1 MIIDQICGIDP
12 KYSVHPDKTL
22 RRAAKA
28 ANASK
33 TGNRRTSSATMASSS
48 TKSGGDY
55 LAKRSGLTKSRG
67 DLPMLKD
74 ILIVDDET
82 FDADRLKATLRLMFG
97 YDIDIRRAAT
107 LGRALDEVIARM
119 PELIF
124 LDDVL
129 KPSDNASQ
137 TLPFLRRTGYVG
149 PVIVVS
155 GQVTRQRR
163 TQLIDAGAADVIHKD
178 DVDSVRVAEALHRV
192 FNTGAAA
199 APET

>member
-1 MIIDQICGIDP
+1 
-12 KYSVHPDKTL
+12 
-22 RRAAKA
+22 
-28 ANASK
+28 
-33 TGNRRTSSATMASSS
+33 MASSS

-97 YDIDIRRAAT
+97 YDIEIRRAAT
-107 LGRALDEVIARM
+107 LGRALDELITRM
-119 PELIF
+119 PDLIF

-192 FNTGAAA
+192 FNTGTAA
-199 APET
+199 APEA

>member
-1 MIIDQICGIDP
+1 
-12 KYSVHPDKTL
+12 
-22 RRAAKA
+22 
-28 ANASK
+28 
-33 TGNRRTSSATMASSS
+33 MASSS

-192 FNTGAAA
+192 FNTGASA

>member
-1 MIIDQICGIDP
+1 MG
-12 KYSVHPDKTL
+12 
-22 RRAAKA
+22 
-28 ANASK
+28 
-33 TGNRRTSSATMASSS
+33 SSS

-55 LAKRSGLTKSRG
+55 LAKRSGITKSRS
-67 DLPMLKD
+67 DLPNLKD

-97 YDIDIRRAAT
+97 YEIEIRRAAT

-119 PELIF
+119 PEVIF

-129 KPSDNASQ
+129 KPNDNASQ
-137 TLPFLRRTGYVG
+137 TLPFLRRTGYTG

-163 TQLIDAGAADVIHKD
+163 TLLMDAGAADVIHKD

-192 FNTGAAA
+192 FTAGSGNTSG
-199 APET
+199 T

>member
-1 MIIDQICGIDP
+1 MG
-12 KYSVHPDKTL
+12 
-22 RRAAKA
+22 
-28 ANASK
+28 
-33 TGNRRTSSATMASSS
+33 SSS

-55 LAKRSGLTKSRG
+55 LAKRSGITKSRS
-67 DLPMLKD
+67 DLPNLKD

-97 YDIDIRRAAT
+97 YEIEIRRAAT

-119 PELIF
+119 PEVIF

-129 KPSDNASQ
+129 KPNDNASQ
-137 TLPFLRRTGYVG
+137 TLPFLRRTGYTG

-163 TQLIDAGAADVIHKD
+163 TLLMDAGAADVIHKD

-192 FNTGAAA
+192 FSAGSGNASGT
-199 APET
+199 